1 MEEIWKDVQGFEG
14 YYVVSNLGNVRA
26 LDRYIL
32 KSSGIVQP
40 IAGHAMAQTLNSD
53 GYPTV
58 KLSKDGK
65 SIRIAVHR
73 LVAIA
78 FVPNPEGLAEVNH
91 IDFDRTNASADNLE
105 WVNHKENVYYT
116 IGAGRHIC
124 NTDLTGANNPNY
136 RNTTLKDYYAAHPDE
151 KTKLARK
158 GSQNGR
164 AKPVRAL
171 FEDGTTK
178 EFGYLRECADYLISN
193 NICKNVSRDVVSYN
207 ISKSIKNDKPYCNC
221 HFSRV

>member
-32 KSSGIVQP
+32 HSNGVVQP
-40 IAGHAMAQTLNSD
+40 RAGHVMVQTLNSD

-91 IDFDRTNASADNLE
+91 IDFDRTNARADNLE
-105 WVNHKENVYYT
+105 WVNHKENVHYT

-136 RNTTLKDYYAAHPDE
+136 RNTTLKDYYATHPDE
-151 KTKLARK
+151 KMKLARK

-164 AKPVRAL
+164 AKPVRVS
-171 FEDGTTK
+171 FEDGTIK

-193 NICKNVSRDVVSYN
+193 NLCKNRSRDIVSGN
-207 ISKSIKNDKPYCNC
+207 ISKSIENDKPYCNC